1 MDLLGAPTETD
12 LVEMGLQHP
21 GLFYTVGALTG
32 RIQGRLHAKIFLSLY
47 LCNLMLHFELRSFDL
62 TEFIA

>member
-21 GLFYTVGALTG
+21 GLYYTVGALKIIFFLGCTG
-32 RIQGRLHAKIFLSLY
+32 
-47 LCNLMLHFELRSFDL
+47 
-62 TEFIA
+62 